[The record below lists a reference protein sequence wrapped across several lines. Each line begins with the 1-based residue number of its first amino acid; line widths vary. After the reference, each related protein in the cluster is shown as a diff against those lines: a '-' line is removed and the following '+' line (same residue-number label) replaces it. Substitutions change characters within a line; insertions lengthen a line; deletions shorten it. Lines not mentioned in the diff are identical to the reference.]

1 MAKEEEEGAKQDM
14 ALLLLLL
21 SLSRGVIS
29 PPPQKVPRKDYRVRA
44 RRRSS
49 APFPP

>member
-14 ALLLLLL
+14 ALLLPL

-44 RRRSS
+44 RRHSS